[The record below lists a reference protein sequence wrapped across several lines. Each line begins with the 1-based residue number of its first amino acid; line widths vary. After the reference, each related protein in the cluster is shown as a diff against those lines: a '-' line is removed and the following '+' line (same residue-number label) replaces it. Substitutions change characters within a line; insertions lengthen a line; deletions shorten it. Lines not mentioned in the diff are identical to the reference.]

1 MLTKQKGYFI
11 INHVVTDAEIAQLV
25 EHNLAKVGVA
35 SSSLVFRSMQ
45 IHPGL
50 MTGIFLLPGKP
61 FLKETVLLQMDLRP
75 LCRFHRN
82 FSFARGFFVVFACQI
97 EYVVILYC
105 SIVKVGR
112 FLYPKIYRVITNS
125 NIY

>member
-1 MLTKQKGYFI
+1 MLTKPKGYFI
-11 INHVVTDAEIAQLV
+11 IIHVVTDAEIAQLV

-61 FLKETVLLQMDLRP
+61 FLKEI
-75 LCRFHRN
+75 
-82 FSFARGFFVVFACQI
+82 ACQI

-105 SIVKVGR
+105 SIVKMGW

>member
-1 MLTKQKGYFI
+1 M
-11 INHVVTDAEIAQLV
+11 V

-82 FSFARGFFVVFACQI
+82 FSFERGFFGVFACQI

-105 SIVKVGR
+105 SIVKMGW

>member
-1 MLTKQKGYFI
+1 MLTKLKCYFI
-11 INHVVTDAEIAQLV
+11 IIHVVTDAEIAQLV

-61 FLKETVLLQMDLRP
+61 CRKETVLFQMDLRP

-105 SIVKVGR
+105 SIVKMGW

>member
-1 MLTKQKGYFI
+1 MLTKPKGYFI
-11 INHVVTDAEIAQLV
+11 IIHVVTDAEIAQLV

-45 IHPGL
+45 IHPGQ

-82 FSFARGFFVVFACQI
+82 FSFERGFFGVFACQI

-105 SIVKVGR
+105 SIVKMGW

>member
-1 MLTKQKGYFI
+1 MTKLKCYFI

-50 MTGIFLLPGKP
+50 MTGIFYCRESPAVKRRGRFQGNCQTLSGFTENFLLETS
-61 FLKETVLLQMDLRP
+61 FL
-75 LCRFHRN
+75 
-82 FSFARGFFVVFACQI
+82 VVFACQI
-97 EYVVILYC
+97 ERVVILYC
-105 SIVKVGR
+105 SIVKMGWFVC
-112 FLYPKIYRVITNS
+112 PKVYRVITIS